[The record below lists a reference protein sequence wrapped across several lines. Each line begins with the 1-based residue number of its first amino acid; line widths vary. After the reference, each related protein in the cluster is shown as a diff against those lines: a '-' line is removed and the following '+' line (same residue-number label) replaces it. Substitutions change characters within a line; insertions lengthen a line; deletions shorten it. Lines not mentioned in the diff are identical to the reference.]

1 MWDTCAGDAIIQAM
15 GGIFTDQN
23 GKPIDY
29 NPQEKGHVNKTGNIC
44 TFSQQLHKKVIEAY
58 DKILHK

>member
-1 MWDTCAGDAIIQAM
+1 MIEGTLDAMIYLNQGTCMWDTCAGDAIVQAM

-29 NPQEKGHVNKTGNIC
+29 NP
-44 TFSQQLHKKVIEAY
+44 
-58 DKILHK
+58 